1 MTETTPYA
9 LSKML
14 TQLLARNVTVALQLK
29 STVPRPKIIYAV
41 YQSVPQGETVVVKS
55 DLTLMGSLGGAL
67 VGLPSDAVGEQ
78 TKAGQLG
85 EALSDGIH
93 EVFNITSTPLSVN
106 GRIVFH
112 TMHTDVASLKEA
124 ARITVDSP
132 ALVTRFDIS
141 LAGYSGGEFDIL
153 RAAAL

>member
-1 MTETTPYA
+1 MTETTPYV

-29 STVPRPKIIYAV
+29 PSPSRPKLIYGV

-55 DLTLMGSLGGAL
+55 DLALMGSLGGVL
-67 VGLPSDAVGEQ
+67 VGLPSDAVGDQ
-78 TKAGQLG
+78 IKAGQLG
-85 EALSDGIH
+85 EALRDGIH

-106 GRIVFH
+106 GRIVFQ
-112 TMHTDVASLKEA
+112 TMHTDNTSLKGA
-124 ARITVDSP
+124 ARETIDSP
-132 ALVTRFDIS
+132 ALATRFDIS
-141 LAGYSGGEFDIL
+141 LPGYAGGQFDIL

>member
-1 MTETTPYA
+1 MTETTAYV

-29 STVPRPKIIYAV
+29 PAPSRPKLIYGV

-55 DLTLMGSLGGAL
+55 DLALMGSLGGVL
-67 VGLPSDAVGEQ
+67 VGLPSDAVGDQ
-78 TKAGQLG
+78 IKAGQLG
-85 EALSDGIH
+85 EALRDGIH

-106 GRIVFH
+106 GRIVFQ
-112 TMHTDVASLKEA
+112 TMHTDHVSLKEA
-124 ARITVDSP
+124 ARTTVDSP
-132 ALVTRFDIS
+132 VLVTRFDVS

-153 RAAAL
+153 RAAAM